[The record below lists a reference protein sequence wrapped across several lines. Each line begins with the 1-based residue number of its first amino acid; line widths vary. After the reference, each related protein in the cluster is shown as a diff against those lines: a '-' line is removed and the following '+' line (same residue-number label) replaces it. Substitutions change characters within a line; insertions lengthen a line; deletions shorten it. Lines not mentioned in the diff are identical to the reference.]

1 MSQIPIEQLKA
12 IEDRYESLLAQ
23 LSDPAVATSGQR
35 LRELSQAQAELQPL
49 VTAARRLRELDRQ
62 AAEAQGLLTGES
74 DAELRAMVEAELTA
88 LGEERRQLIARME
101 DLLLPR
107 DPRDAKNVIV
117 EIRAGTGGDEAGLFA
132 AYL

>member
-23 LSDPAVATSGQR
+23 LSDPAVTTNGQR

-62 AAEAQGLLTGES
+62 ALEAQGLLTGES
-74 DAELRAMVEAELTA
+74 DAELRAMVEAELTDA
-88 LGEERRQLIARME
+88 GRGTSAADRAHGRPAAAAGSAGREERDRG
-101 DLLLPR
+101 
-107 DPRDAKNVIV
+107 DP
-117 EIRAGTGGDEAGLFA
+117 GGHGRR
-132 AYL
+132 